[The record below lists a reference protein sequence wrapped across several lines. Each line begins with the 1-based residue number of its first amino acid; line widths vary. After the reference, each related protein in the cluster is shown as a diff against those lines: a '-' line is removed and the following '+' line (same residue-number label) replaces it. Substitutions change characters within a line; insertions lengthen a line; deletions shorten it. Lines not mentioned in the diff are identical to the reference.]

1 MDNSA
6 AAAPVARF
14 VPDRRFTAAAAAGA
28 AVAAIAAALTGDAG
42 GRLLW
47 SLAAVL
53 LLAYTV
59 SDLVFSPRVEASV
72 DGLTIRSP
80 LTRVAV
86 PWTEVESVRPDTR
99 ARWGLRSTTL
109 EIDAGAT
116 LVVLSRR
123 ALGRDPAEAAELIL
137 AFRPAGS

>member
-1 MDNSA
+1 MDNPASVG
-6 AAAPVARF
+6 PVARF
-14 VPDRRFTAAAAAGA
+14 VPDRRFTAGA
-28 AVAAIAAALTGDAG
+28 AVGTVVAAIAAAVTGDAA

-47 SLAAVL
+47 LLAAVL

-59 SDLVFSPRVEASV
+59 TDLVFSPRVEASLA
-72 DGLTIRSP
+72 GLTIRSP

-86 PWTEVESVRPDTR
+86 PWAEVESVRPDTR